1 MSSKRYYLIA
11 IALFS
16 LGVLVGIGGTCL
28 VRQPTPEENK
38 AALKA
43 AMLEALPERF
53 PVFPPRGDRM
63 DIEEERRRRDADPTD
78 PALIDRCIEEQKEAE
93 ERIREAAEIGPH
105 RLMHVVA
112 VELNAAMKRGGEME
126 RRGR

>member
-1 MSSKRYYLIA
+1 MNTKRYHLIA
-11 IALFS
+11 IALFP

-28 VRQPTPEENK
+28 VRQPTQEENK

-43 AMLEALPERF
+43 AMLEALAERF
-53 PVFPPRGDRM
+53 PIFGPRTDKI
-63 DIEEERRRRDADPTD
+63 DLAEERRRRDADPTD
-78 PALIDRCIEEQKEAE
+78 PALLDAAIEEQKEAE

-112 VELNAAMKRGGEME
+112 VELNAAVKRGRVME